1 MSLDSNLIELMCEG
15 LVSFRIENR
24 LFAIPIGLVR
34 EINRHLDLTR
44 VHRTPPSLRGL
55 VNLRGQVVT
64 VVDLG
69 DCLGFG
75 LRTITE
81 DSRLVVLKENVDLS
95 SRFPEEIGTDDS
107 TVGLLVDRISDVLS
121 PSSRDLEAPPPH
133 LHADE
138 RSFLIAVCKTASST
152 VGIVNPAAIVKKT
165 AAATTGSLDSIPGAM
180 AGIGTHEGISNARV
194 R

>member
-1 MSLDSNLIELMCEG
+1 MTLDVDFIDLMCEG
-15 LVSFRIENR
+15 LVSFRIEQR

-75 LRTITE
+75 RRPITE
-81 DSRLVVLKENVDLS
+81 DSRLVVLKENIDVS
-95 SRFPEEIGTDDS
+95 SRFPEGVGTDDS
-107 TVGLLVDRISDVLS
+107 TVGLLVDRISDVVS
-121 PSSRDLEAPPPH
+121 PRPTDLEPPPPH
-133 LHADE
+133 LDAEE
-138 RSFLIAVCKTASST
+138 RAFLIAVCKTSSST
-152 VGIVNPAAIVKKT
+152 VGIVNPTAIVQKT
-165 AAATTGSLDSIPGAM
+165 AAATADSLEVIPGAM
-180 AGIGTHEGISNARV
+180 AGIGTHEGNSNARV